1 MNSSH
6 TLPSLPARRGAH
18 LPLAELL
25 WPLIVVGAVLVL
37 LLLSLR
43 LPHAPQPLE
52 LKRPHPAADPIVVL
66 PGQAVAAIHPQQKP
80 AGGSI

>member
-1 MNSSH
+1 MHSSH
-6 TLPSLPARRGAH
+6 TLPSISARHGGH
-18 LPLAELL
+18 LPLAALL
-25 WPLIVVGAVLVL
+25 WPVIVVGAVLVL

-66 PGQAVAAIHPQQKP
+66 PGQRVAYLYPQQRA
-80 AGGSI
+80 AGESI